1 MNRRLFVLRVV
12 IDTLLVAF
20 LLWFLSLFT
29 VASPFPFGT
38 GQVQIIT
45 ITSESLLAVAVTGL
59 LVALFES
66 FVKPII
72 VALTG
77 RLLLWSAGFFIVVV
91 NAIVLWLVGR
101 FSPLTLQVAEP
112 TLLWLLLLAALYTI
126 LSSVLD
132 AVLGLNRPSVDAA
145 ERGQSIWRILDAL
158 PTPRRN
164 AILEN
169 LRMEQVYDTVYRYGL
184 DAALEG
190 TPLASIRTWVR
201 VKLLRQSDELAGLS
215 TPARVRIMLQQLGP
229 MYVKIGQMIASRGAA
244 LPPEWLTELQKL
256 QSDAAPFPWEQ
267 ARDIVVAQL
276 GAPPEE
282 LFAEFDHEPFA
293 AASTAQV
300 HRAVMHDGT
309 VVAVKVQRPQI
320 VAKTKADLG
329 VMQELAKVAERRFDY
344 AQRLGAEG
352 IVSEFAT
359 GVIKELDY
367 RNETYASRRIADNMR
382 KFPDIHIPIVYGKLS
397 GERVMT
403 AEFVKGIKISKVD
416 ELREAGFDT
425 AELGATFVRAL
436 IKQVLVDGFFHGDPH
451 PGNILVDPDTRQIVF
466 LDFGLVGQL
475 TQQQRLD
482 LLDLIN
488 GLRTIDSS
496 AVASAVIALSHKRKG
511 FVEAAFRD
519 DMDRVLRQFL
529 VYGDGG
535 GSLSAGVGAVQS
547 VVYSN
552 GLQLDN
558 QLTLALKAVIQ
569 AEETANLLSPSIDIG
584 GAALEEARAAIF
596 EQVTPARVRASLER
610 SALRIGREVVRRVPD
625 LETAALSWFDQF
637 NKGKFVVEI
646 DTRDLS
652 RADGQDQRPRAQPD
666 RRLDRHRAAPGDG
679 RLRLPADPADDRRR
693 RRLPARPDRRPVLRR
708 AHPQLHRPAAGL
720 GRRATRAT
728 TATG

>member
-12 IDTLLVAF
+12 IDTILVAF
-20 LLWFLSLFT
+20 LLWFLSLFE
-29 VASPFPFGT
+29 VNSPFPFGT
-38 GQVQIIT
+38 TTVPIIT
-45 ITSESLLAVAVTGL
+45 ITSKSLLAVVVTGV

-77 RLLLWSAGFFIVVV
+77 RLLIWSAGLFIVVV
-91 NAIVLWLVGR
+91 NALVLWLVGR
-101 FSPLTLQVAEP
+101 FSPLTLEVAEP

-132 AVLGLNRPSVDAA
+132 AVFGLNRPSVDAA

-164 AILEN
+164 AVLEN
-169 LRMEQVYDTVYRYGL
+169 LRMQQVYDTVYRYGL

-190 TPLASIRTWVR
+190 TPLARIRTWVR
-201 VKLLRQSDELAGLS
+201 VKLLRESDELAGLS
-215 TPARVRIMLQQLGP
+215 TPARVRVMLQQLGP

-244 LPPEWLTELQKL
+244 LPPEWLAELQSL
-256 QSDAAPFPWEQ
+256 QSDAAPFPWDQ
-267 ARDIVVAQL
+267 AREIVVSQL

-309 VVAVKVQRPQI
+309 IVAVKVQRPQI

-329 VMQELAKVAERRFDY
+329 VMQELAKVAERRSDY

-352 IVSEFAT
+352 IVSEFAA

-367 RNETYASRRIADNMR
+367 RNEAYAARRIADHMR
-382 KFPDIHIPIVYGKLS
+382 KFEAIHIPIVYGKLS
-397 GERVMT
+397 GERVLT

-425 AELGATFVRAL
+425 TELGATFVRAL

-451 PGNILVDPDTRQIVF
+451 PGNILVDPDTRGIVF
-466 LDFGLVGQL
+466 IDFGLVGQL

-496 AVASAVIALSHKRKG
+496 AVAGAVIALSHKRKG

-529 VYGDGG
+529 VYGDDG
-535 GSLSAGVGAVQS
+535 GSLAAGVGAVQS

-596 EQVTPARVRASLER
+596 EQVTPARIRASLER
-610 SALRIGREVVRRVPD
+610 SALRVGREVVRRVPD

-652 RADGQDQRPRAQPD
+652 RQMAKLNVLGRNLTVALIVIGQLLATAVFAFLLTQPSI
-666 RRLDRHRAAPGDG
+666 AAVAGFLPGLIVALFFG
-679 RLRLPADPADDRRR
+679 ALILSFV
-693 RRLPARPDRRPVLRR
+693 VLRR
-708 AHPQLHRPAAGL
+708 VWGNAEEDEG
-720 GRRATRAT
+720 G
-728 TATG
+728 

>member
-1 MNRRLFVLRVV
+1 MNRRVFVLRVV
-12 IDTLLVAF
+12 IDTALVVV
-20 LLWFLSLFT
+20 LLWLLSLFT
-29 VASPFPFGT
+29 VASPFPFGSS
-38 GQVQIIT
+38 QAQIVT
-45 ITSESLLAVAVTGL
+45 VTYERFLAVVATGF
-59 LVALFES
+59 LVAVFES
-66 FVKPII
+66 YVKPVII
-72 VALTG
+72 ALTG
-77 RLLLWSAGFFIVVV
+77 RLLLWSAGIFIIVV
-91 NAIVLWLVGR
+91 NGLVLWLVGR
-101 FSPLTLQVAEP
+101 FTPLQLDVADP
-112 TLLWLLLLAALYTI
+112 VVLWLLVFATLYTVLSTALDAALG
-126 LSSVLD
+126 LS
-132 AVLGLNRPSVDAA
+132 RPNVEAA
-145 ERGQSIWRILDAL
+145 ERGQSIWRLLDAL

-164 AILEN
+164 TILEN
-169 LRMEQVYDTVYRYGL
+169 LRLQQVYETAYRYGL

-190 TPLASIRTWVR
+190 TPLARVRTWVR

-215 TPARVRIMLQQLGP
+215 TPAKVRIMLQQLGP

-244 LPPEWLTELQKL
+244 LPPDWLAELQKL

-267 ARDIVVAQL
+267 AREVVIGQL

-282 LFAEFDHEPFA
+282 LFADFEHEPFA

-300 HRAVMHDGT
+300 HRATLHDGT

-329 VMQELAKVAERRFDY
+329 VMQELAKVAERRFEF
-344 AQRLGAEG
+344 ARRLGAEG

-382 KFPDIHIPIVYGKLS
+382 KFPDIHIPVVFGKLS

-403 AEFVKGIKISKVD
+403 AEFVKGIKISKVE
-416 ELREAGFDT
+416 ELQAAGFDT
-425 AELGATFVRAL
+425 ADLGATFVRAL

-451 PGNILVDPDTRQIVF
+451 PGNILVDPETRQIVF

-488 GLRTIDSS
+488 GLRMIDSG
-496 AVASAVIALSHKRKG
+496 AVASAVIALSHKGKG
-511 FVEAAFRD
+511 FDEVAFRD
-519 DMDRVLRQFL
+519 EMDRVLRQFL
-529 VYGDGG
+529 LYGDGG
-535 GSLSAGVGAVQS
+535 SSLSAGVGAVQS
-547 VVYSN
+547 VVYNN

-569 AEETANLLSPSIDIG
+569 AEETASLLSPSIDIG

-646 DTRDLS
+646 DTRDLA
-652 RADGQDQRPRAQPD
+652 RQMAKLNVLGRNLTVALIVIGQLLATAVFAFLLTQPSI
-666 RRLDRHRAAPGDG
+666 AAVAGWLPG
-679 RLRLPADPADDRRR
+679 LIVLLFFSA
-693 RRLPARPDRRPVLRR
+693 LVLSFIVLRR
-708 AHPQLHRPAAGL
+708 VWSERDEDEGA
-720 GRRATRAT
+720 
-728 TATG
+728 

>member
-12 IDTLLVAF
+12 IDTILVAF
-20 LLWFLSLFT
+20 LLWFLSLFQ
-29 VASPFPFGT
+29 VNSPFPFGT
-38 GQVQIIT
+38 TTVPIIT
-45 ITSESLLAVAVTGL
+45 ITSKSLLAVVVTGL

-77 RLLLWSAGFFIVVV
+77 RLLIWSAGLFIVVV
-91 NAIVLWLVGR
+91 NALVLWLVGR
-101 FSPLTLQVAEP
+101 FSPLTLDVAEP

-132 AVLGLNRPSVDAA
+132 AVFGLNRPSVDAA

-164 AILEN
+164 AVLEN

-190 TPLASIRTWVR
+190 TPLAKIRTWVR
-201 VKLLRQSDELAGLS
+201 VKLLRESDELAGLS

-244 LPPEWLTELQKL
+244 LPPEWLAELQTL

-267 ARDIVVAQL
+267 ARDIVVSQL

-329 VMQELAKVAERRFDY
+329 VMQELAKVAERRSDY

-352 IVSEFAT
+352 IVREFAA
-359 GVIKELDY
+359 GIIKELDY
-367 RNETYASRRIADNMR
+367 RNETYAARRIADHMR
-382 KFPDIHIPIVYGKLS
+382 KFEAIHIPIVYGKLS

-425 AELGATFVRAL
+425 TELGATFVRAL

-451 PGNILVDPDTRQIVF
+451 PGNILVDPDTRTIVF

-511 FVEAAFRD
+511 FVEADFRD

-529 VYGDGG
+529 VYGDDG
-535 GSLSAGVGAVQS
+535 GSLAAGVGAVQS

-584 GAALEEARAAIF
+584 GAALEEAREAIF

-652 RADGQDQRPRAQPD
+652 RQMAKLNVLGRNLTVALIVIGQLLATAVFAFLLTQPSI
-666 RRLDRHRAAPGDG
+666 AAVAGFLPGLIVALFFG
-679 RLRLPADPADDRRR
+679 ALILSFV
-693 RRLPARPDRRPVLRR
+693 VLRR
-708 AHPQLHRPAAGL
+708 VWGDSEEDES
-720 GRRATRAT
+720 G
-728 TATG
+728 

>member
-1 MNRRLFVLRVV
+1 M
-12 IDTLLVAF
+12 I
-20 LLWFLSLFT
+20 
-29 VASPFPFGT
+29 
-38 GQVQIIT
+38 
-45 ITSESLLAVAVTGL
+45 
-59 LVALFES
+59 
-66 FVKPII
+66 
-72 VALTG
+72 
-77 RLLLWSAGFFIVVV
+77 WSAGLFIVVV

-101 FSPLTLQVAEP
+101 FTPLTLQVAEP
-112 TLLWLLLLAALYTI
+112 TLLWLLVLAALYTI

-132 AVLGLNRPSVDAA
+132 AVLGLNRPSVEAA
-145 ERGQSIWRILDAL
+145 ERGQSIWRVLDAL

-164 AILEN
+164 AVLEN

-190 TPLASIRTWVR
+190 TPLARIRTWVR
-201 VKLLRQSDELAGLS
+201 VKLLRENDELAGLS

-244 LPPEWLTELQKL
+244 LPPEWLAELQKL

-267 ARDIVVAQL
+267 AREIIISQL

-329 VMQELAKVAERRFDY
+329 VMQELAKVAERRSDY

-352 IVSEFAT
+352 IVSEFAA

-367 RNETYASRRIADNMR
+367 RNETYASRRIADHMR

-425 AELGATFVRAL
+425 TALGATFVRAL

-451 PGNILVDPDTRQIVF
+451 PGNILVDPDTRGIVF

-488 GLRTIDSS
+488 GLRTVDSS
-496 AVASAVIALSHKRKG
+496 SVASAVIALSHKRKG
-511 FVEAAFRD
+511 FVEADFRD

-596 EQVTPARVRASLER
+596 EQVTPTRIKASLER

-652 RADGQDQRPRAQPD
+652 RQMAKLNVLGRNLTVALIVIGQLLATAVFAFLLTQPTI
-666 RRLDRHRAAPGDG
+666 AAVAGFLPGLIVVLFFG
-679 RLRLPADPADDRRR
+679 ALILSFI
-693 RRLPARPDRRPVLRR
+693 VLRR
-708 AHPQLHRPAAGL
+708 VWSEADEDEGA
-720 GRRATRAT
+720 
-728 TATG
+728 

>member
-29 VASPFPFGT
+29 VASPFPFGAAE
-38 GQVQIIT
+38 VPIIT
-45 ITSESLLAVAVTGL
+45 VTSRSLPAVVVTGF

-66 FVKPII
+66 FVKPVI

-77 RLLLWSAGFFIVVV
+77 RLLIWSAGFFIVVV
-91 NAIVLWLVGR
+91 NALILWLVGR
-101 FSPLTLQVAEP
+101 FSPLTLDVAEP

-164 AILEN
+164 AVLEN
-169 LRMEQVYDTVYRYGL
+169 LRMQQVYDTVYRYGL

-190 TPLASIRTWVR
+190 TPLAKVRTWVR
-201 VKLLRQSDELAGLS
+201 VRLLRESDELAGLS
-215 TPARVRIMLQQLGP
+215 TPARVRVMLQQLGP

-244 LPPEWLTELQKL
+244 LPPEWLTELQRL

-267 ARDIVVAQL
+267 ASQVVVNQL
-276 GAPPEE
+276 GAPPDE

-309 VVAVKVQRPQI
+309 LVAVKVQRPQI

-329 VMQELAKVAERRFDY
+329 VMQELAKVAERRFDF
-344 AQRLGAEG
+344 AERLGAEG
-352 IVSEFAT
+352 IVQEFAA

-382 KFPDIHIPIVYGKLS
+382 KFDAIHIPIVYGALS

-416 ELREAGFDT
+416 ELRDAGFDT
-425 AELGATFVRAL
+425 TELGATFVRAL

-488 GLRTIDSS
+488 GLRTIDSN
-496 AVASAVIALSHKRKG
+496 AVATAVIALSHKRKG

-529 VYGDGG
+529 MYGDDGA
-535 GSLSAGVGAVQS
+535 SLAAGVGAVQS

-569 AEETANLLSPSIDIG
+569 AEETANLLSPAIDIG

-596 EQVTPARVRASLER
+596 EQVTPTRIKASLER
-610 SALRIGREVVRRVPD
+610 SALRIGREVIRRAPD

-646 DTRDLS
+646 DTRDLA
-652 RADGQDQRPRAQPD
+652 RQMAKITVLGRNLTVALIVVGQLLATAVFAFLLTQPSI
-666 RRLDRHRAAPGDG
+666 AAVAGFLPG
-679 RLRLPADPADDRRR
+679 LIVILFFSA
-693 RRLPARPDRRPVLRR
+693 LILSFVVLRR
-708 AHPQLHRPAAGL
+708 VWGDAEEDEG
-720 GRRATRAT
+720 G
-728 TATG
+728 

>member
-29 VASPFPFGT
+29 VASPFPFGA
-38 GQVQIIT
+38 GAVQIVT
-45 ITSESLLAVAVTGL
+45 ITSKSLPAVAITGL

-77 RLLLWSAGFFIVVV
+77 RLLIWSAGLFIVVV
-91 NAIVLWLVGR
+91 NALVLWLVGR
-101 FSPLTLQVAEP
+101 FSPLTLEVAEP

-132 AVLGLNRPSVDAA
+132 AVFGLNRPSVDAA

-164 AILEN
+164 AVLEN
-169 LRMEQVYDTVYRYGL
+169 LRMQQVYDTVYRYGL

-190 TPLASIRTWVR
+190 TPLARIRTWVR
-201 VKLLRQSDELAGLS
+201 VKLLRESDELAGLS

-244 LPPEWLTELQKL
+244 LPPEWLAELQTL
-256 QSDAAPFPWEQ
+256 QSDAAPFPWDQ
-267 ARDIVVAQL
+267 ARDIVVSQL

-329 VMQELAKVAERRFDY
+329 VMQELAKVAERRSDY

-352 IVSEFAT
+352 IVREFAA
-359 GVIKELDY
+359 GIIKELDY
-367 RNETYASRRIADNMR
+367 RNETYAARRIADHMR
-382 KFPDIHIPIVYGKLS
+382 KFEAIHIPIVYGKLS

-425 AELGATFVRAL
+425 TELGATFVRAL

-451 PGNILVDPDTRQIVF
+451 PGNILVDPDTRGIVF

-529 VYGDGG
+529 VYGDDG
-535 GSLSAGVGAVQS
+535 GSLAAGVGAVQS

-646 DTRDLS
+646 DTRDLA
-652 RADGQDQRPRAQPD
+652 RQMAKLNVLGRNLTVALIVIGQLLATAVFAFLLTQPSI
-666 RRLDRHRAAPGDG
+666 AAIAGFLPGLIVVLFFG
-679 RLRLPADPADDRRR
+679 ALILSFI
-693 RRLPARPDRRPVLRR
+693 VLRR
-708 AHPQLHRPAAGL
+708 VWGNAEEDESG
-720 GRRATRAT
+720 
-728 TATG
+728 

>member
-1 MNRRLFVLRVV
+1 MNRRVFVLRVL
-12 IDTLLVAF
+12 IDTVLVAF
-20 LLWFLSLFT
+20 LLWFMSLFT
-29 VASPFPFGT
+29 VAAPFPFGPGT
-38 GQVQIIT
+38 APIVAV
-45 ITSESLLAVAVTGL
+45 SSKSALAVVVTGF
-59 LVALFES
+59 LVALFDS
-66 FVKPII
+66 FGKPVI

-77 RLLLWSAGFFIVVV
+77 RLLLWSAGIFIIVV
-91 NAIVLWLVGR
+91 NGIVLWLVGR
-101 FSPLTLQVAEP
+101 FTPLTLTVADP
-112 TLLWLLLLAALYTI
+112 TILWILVAATLYTI
-126 LSSVLD
+126 ASSALD
-132 AVLGLNRPSVDAA
+132 AVLGLSRPNVDAA
-145 ERGQSIWRILDAL
+145 ERGRSIWRFLDAL

-164 AILEN
+164 TILEN
-169 LRMEQVYDTVYRYGL
+169 LRMQQVYETVYRYGL

-190 TPLASIRTWVR
+190 TPLAKVRAWVR
-201 VKLLRQSDELAGLS
+201 VKLLRQGDELAGLS

-229 MYVKIGQMIASRGAA
+229 MYVKIGQMVASRGEA

-256 QSDAAPFPWEQ
+256 QSDAAPFPWDQ
-267 ARDIVVAQL
+267 AREVIIGQL

-282 LFAEFDHEPFA
+282 LFADFEQDPFA

-300 HRAVMHDGT
+300 HRATLHDGT
-309 VVAVKVQRPQI
+309 LVAVKVQRPQI

-352 IVSEFAT
+352 IVNEFAT

-367 RNETYASRRIADNMR
+367 RNETYASRRIADNMS
-382 KFPDIHIPIVYGKLS
+382 KFPDIHIPIVYGTLS

-416 ELREAGFDT
+416 ELRQAGFDT
-425 AELGATFVRAL
+425 ADLGATFVRAL

-451 PGNILVDPDTRQIVF
+451 PGNILVDPDTRRIVF

-475 TQQQRLD
+475 TQQQRID

-488 GLRTIDSS
+488 GLRMIDSS

-511 FVEAAFRD
+511 FDEKAFRD

-529 VYGDGG
+529 MYGDGG
-535 GSLSAGVGAVQS
+535 ASLSAGVGAVQK

-569 AEETANLLSPSIDIG
+569 AEETATLLSPSIDIG
-584 GAALEEARAAIF
+584 GAALEEARAALF

-637 NKGKFVVEI
+637 NRGKFVVEI

-652 RADGQDQRPRAQPD
+652 RQMGKLTVLGRNLTVALIVIGQLLATAVFGFLLTQPAI
-666 RRLDRHRAAPGDG
+666 AAVAGFLPGLVVLLFFG
-679 RLRLPADPADDRRR
+679 ALILSFV
-693 RRLPARPDRRPVLRR
+693 VLRR
-708 AHPQLHRPAAGL
+708 VWVDTSEDEDA
-720 GRRATRAT
+720 
-728 TATG
+728 

>member
-1 MNRRLFVLRVV
+1 MNRRLFVLRVA
-12 IDTLLVAF
+12 IDTLLIAF
-20 LLWFLSLFT
+20 LIWFLSLFT
-29 VASPFPFGT
+29 VASPFPFGAS
-38 GQVQIIT
+38 VVPIIT
-45 ITSESLLAVAVTGL
+45 ITSKSLLAVVVTGL

-91 NAIVLWLVGR
+91 NALVLWLVGR
-101 FSPLTLQVAEP
+101 FSPLTLEVADP

-132 AVLGLNRPSVDAA
+132 AVLGLTRPSVDAA
-145 ERGQSIWRILDAL
+145 ERGQSIWRVLDAL

-190 TPLASIRTWVR
+190 TPLAKVRTWVR
-201 VKLLRQSDELAGLS
+201 VKLLRESDELAGLS
-215 TPARVRIMLQQLGP
+215 TPARVRVMLQQLGP

-267 ARDIVVAQL
+267 AREVVTTQL
-276 GAPPEE
+276 GAPPDE
-282 LFAEFDHEPFA
+282 LFAEFDQEPFA

-382 KFPDIHIPIVYGKLS
+382 KFPDIHIPIVYGMLS

-425 AELGATFVRAL
+425 TELGATFVRAL

-451 PGNILVDPDTRQIVF
+451 PGNILVDPDTRRIVF

-488 GLRTIDSS
+488 GLRTIDSN
-496 AVASAVIALSHKRKG
+496 AVASAVIALSHRRKG

-535 GSLSAGVGAVQS
+535 ASLSAGVGAVQS

-569 AEETANLLSPSIDIG
+569 AEETATLLSPSIDIG

-596 EQVTPARVRASLER
+596 EQVTPTRIRASLER

-652 RADGQDQRPRAQPD
+652 REMARLNVLGRNLTVALIVIGQLLATAVFAFLLTQPSI
-666 RRLDRHRAAPGDG
+666 AAVAGF
-679 RLRLPADPADDRRR
+679 LPSLIVVLFFGA
-693 RRLPARPDRRPVLRR
+693 LILSFVVLRR
-708 AHPQLHRPAAGL
+708 VWGDVDE
-720 GRRATRAT
+720 GDD
-728 TATG
+728 GNG

>member
-1 MNRRLFVLRVV
+1 M
-12 IDTLLVAF
+12 
-20 LLWFLSLFT
+20 
-29 VASPFPFGT
+29 
-38 GQVQIIT
+38 
-45 ITSESLLAVAVTGL
+45 
-59 LVALFES
+59 
-66 FVKPII
+66 
-72 VALTG
+72 
-77 RLLLWSAGFFIVVV
+77 
-91 NAIVLWLVGR
+91 
-101 FSPLTLQVAEP
+101 
-112 TLLWLLLLAALYTI
+112 
-126 LSSVLD
+126 
-132 AVLGLNRPSVDAA
+132 
-145 ERGQSIWRILDAL
+145 
-158 PTPRRN
+158 
-164 AILEN
+164 
-169 LRMEQVYDTVYRYGL
+169 
-184 DAALEG
+184 
-190 TPLASIRTWVR
+190 
-201 VKLLRQSDELAGLS
+201 
-215 TPARVRIMLQQLGP
+215 
-229 MYVKIGQMIASRGAA
+229 
-244 LPPEWLTELQKL
+244 
-256 QSDAAPFPWEQ
+256 
-267 ARDIVVAQL
+267 VAQL

-352 IVSEFAT
+352 IVSEFAA

-367 RNETYASRRIADNMR
+367 RNETYASRRIADHMR
-382 KFPDIHIPIVYGKLS
+382 KFPDIHIPVVFGKLS

-425 AELGATFVRAL
+425 TELGATFVRAL

-451 PGNILVDPDTRQIVF
+451 PGNILVDPDTRSIVF

-488 GLRTIDSS
+488 GLRTIDSN
-496 AVASAVIALSHKRKG
+496 AVSSAVIALSHKRKG

-529 VYGDGG
+529 LYGDGG
-535 GSLSAGVGAVQS
+535 ASLSAGVGAVQS

-637 NKGKFVVEI
+637 N
-646 DTRDLS
+646 R
-652 RADGQDQRPRAQPD
+652 GQVRGR
-666 RRLDRHRAAPGDG
+666 DRHP
-679 RLRLPADPADDRRR
+679 
-693 RRLPARPDRRPVLRR
+693 
-708 AHPQLHRPAAGL
+708 
-720 GRRATRAT
+720 
-728 TATG
+728 